1 MAVVKPLHLVGVV
14 LSLFLVVPW
23 LGCADPS
30 GGREAVSGDI
40 RCKGEPLDQGT
51 IQFIPSEGQDTTSGA
66 LIQQGKYTVAK
77 MKGLKPGKYKVVITS
92 GDPKEAAPPGEL
104 PGAPFPVAKE
114 RIPKEYNSASN
125 QMVQVEKGGPNHF
138 DFTIP

>member
-1 MAVVKPLHLVGVV
+1 MVKPLHLVRVV
-14 LSLFLVVPW
+14 LGLLLLVPW
-23 LGCADPS
+23 LGCGDPS

-40 RCKGEPLDQGT
+40 RFKGQPLDQGT
-51 IQFIPSEGQDTTSGA
+51 IQFIPTEGQDTMSGG

-77 MKGLKPGKYKVVITS
+77 MQGLKPGKYKVLITS
-92 GDPKEAAPPGEL
+92 GDSKEHAPPGEL

-114 RIPKEYNSASN
+114 RIPKEYNSASK
-125 QMVQVEKGGPNHF
+125 QEVEVKRGGPNRF

>member
-1 MAVVKPLHLVGVV
+1 MKPSHLARMV
-14 LSLFLVVPW
+14 LGSLLIVPG

-40 RCKGEPLDQGT
+40 HFKGHPLDQGT
-51 IQFIPSEGQDTTSGA
+51 IQFIPSEGQDTTSGST
-66 LIQQGKYTVAK
+66 IEQGKYTVEK
-77 MKGLKPGKYKVVITS
+77 IKGLKPGKYKVLITS
-92 GDPKEAAPPGEL
+92 GDPTQTAPPEEL

-114 RIPKEYNSASN
+114 RIPKEYNTDSK
-125 QMVQVEKGGPNHF
+125 QVVEVKQGGPNQF